1 MRDHVGEAVESV
13 LYEAAYYQGAAVRLP
28 ADGGDEGEAAVAYA
42 LARLG
47 LARLG
52 SVRAPTVAAD
62 PENPFRQDIDALSH
76 VTVWAARPA
85 HARLDPAERG
95 TAWQDY
101 TADTADLGD
110 WAARA
115 TYVRVW
121 RHTAEGAPAGA
132 GSLSDPS
139 GSLPPLV
146 IAD

>member
-1 MRDHVGEAVESV
+1 MRDEVGEPVESV
-13 LYEAAYYQGAAVRLP
+13 LYEAAYYRGAAVRLP
-28 ADGGDEGEAAVAYA
+28 ADRGDEGEAAVAYA

-47 LARLG
+47 LARVG
-52 SVRAPTVAAD
+52 SLKAPAVTAD
-62 PENPFRQDIDALSH
+62 PENLFRQDIEALSH

-85 HARLDPAERG
+85 RARLDPAERG

-110 WAARA
+110 WAAKA

-121 RHTAEGAPAGA
+121 THTAESPPTGA
-132 GSLSDPS
+132 GPPSDPS

-146 IAD
+146 IVD